1 MAYSQS
7 NTFNG
12 HGDDVDAWM
21 KNPGDDSANT
31 LPLSNPSYPS
41 STISQMTGTNCS
53 SPISGT
59 MAKFPDH
66 DLFGNYTNLDGTVL
80 PAVNGA
86 RPPLGPTGER
96 LYVLGD
102 LYNNQCGRTQ
112 YNAFATSNS
121 CQIGLA
127 SWQATAPSGL
137 EDLESDHLGQDYDH
151 HLIPPGGEPPDMT
164 LLS

>member
-1 MAYSQS
+1 
-7 NTFNG
+7 
-12 HGDDVDAWM
+12 
-21 KNPGDDSANT
+21 
-31 LPLSNPSYPS
+31 
-41 STISQMTGTNCS
+41 
-53 SPISGT
+53 

-127 SWQATAPSGL
+127 SWQATAHQAWKIWNQIIWDKTTIITSSHGAV
-137 EDLESDHLGQDYDH
+137 SRR
-151 HLIPPGGEPPDMT
+151 T
-164 LLS
+164 